1 MTTNVP
7 VEVGQLRMW
16 IGSMV
21 LSTSSNLFVVTCV
34 TDSGD
39 PRGAALVNILEDGS
53 ISPGYTLNTILLD
66 SVVIK

>member
-7 VEVGQLRMW
+7 VEIGQLRMW

-34 TDSGD
+34 TD
-39 PRGAALVNILEDGS
+39 RGGCSSLVNILEDGS